1 MFQIETVFSEKVIK
15 WRFKLEWQQLQQQ
28 QEPAISPAMLK
39 RSSIN
44 VVNFFCFILDLICF
58 LFCCWNSRGM
68 KRSENRIEFDCVPS
82 IRDDSKSVRPRGSHS
97 VTLKSNNLYAQRY
110 RK

>member
-28 QEPAISPAMLK
+28 QQESAISPSMLK

-58 LFCCWNSRGM
+58 FGGTV
-68 KRSENRIEFDCVPS
+68 EE
-82 IRDDSKSVRPRGSHS
+82 
-97 VTLKSNNLYAQRY
+97 
-110 RK
+110 